1 MAKTKAELF
10 GDGTTTI
17 RSTRLFFR
25 DKKKV
30 FYIDWKKNSEGEF
43 LKITEVSDG
52 NRDTVVIPEHLIES
66 FVYAIARVKGPP
78 KGGE

>member
-1 MAKTKAELF
+1 MAQLF
-10 GDGTTTI
+10 GDGTETL

-25 DKKKV
+25 KKKKV

-43 LKITEVSDG
+43 LKVTEVG
-52 NRDTVVIPEHLIES
+52 GGKRDTVVIPEHMIEA
-66 FVYAIARVKGPP
+66 FIYAIAHVKGPP